1 MKKTPAA
8 SASVSAAEL
17 PELLQRLAVGKALR
31 TDIPRASHATW
42 KPGKNKRDILALLEQ
57 SNKGRVADLIPIR
70 YGRMAQSPFAFLR
83 GAANIMAFD
92 LAESPVTGVKV
103 QAGGDS
109 HLMNFGEFGTPE
121 RNLIF
126 DINDFDET
134 LSGPWEWDIKR
145 LAASVMVAGRYRNF
159 PERNCLEAVYSC
171 VASYREKMTEYARM
185 SPLDRWYARI
195 DAQAL
200 VNLGRTTEI
209 RKKQAEEAART
220 RAQTAEHMLAKSTEI
235 INNKHRI
242 KDSPPLIYHPKNDL
256 GFEDEMRHF
265 FHQYRHTLAGD
276 KKSLID
282 QFELVDVVMKVVGV
296 GSVGTR
302 CAIALFMAHGHEP
315 LFLQFKEARAS
326 VLEPY
331 HGKSQFV
338 CHGQRVVEGQ
348 KLMQSSSDIFLGWAR
363 SSETGVDYYIR
374 QLKDMKSSI
383 NIDSIQLTEFIDY
396 AGFCGWA
403 LARAHAKSGNPAAI
417 SGYLGKSNVFDL
429 ALGEF
434 SQAYAD
440 QTEADFETLKKAI
453 QNGKIMA
460 A

>member
-1 MKKTPAA
+1 MKNPKQ
-8 SASVSAAEL
+8 SIVSEPEAEL

-31 TDIPRASHATW
+31 TDVPRASHAAW
-42 KPGKNKRDILALLEQ
+42 KPGKKRRDILKLLEQ
-57 SNKGRVADLIPIR
+57 SNKGRVEDLIPIR
-70 YGRMAQSPFAFLR
+70 YGRMLQSPFAFLR

-145 LAASVMVAGRYRNF
+145 LAASVMVAARYRNF
-159 PERNCLEAVYSC
+159 PERNCLEAVYAS
-171 VASYREKMTEYARM
+171 VASYREKMAEYAHM

-200 VNLGRTTEI
+200 VNLGRTTDI
-209 RKKQAEEAART
+209 RKKRAEETAHA
-220 RAQTAEHMLAKSTEI
+220 RAQTVEHLLAKSTEI
-235 INNKHRI
+235 INDKHRI
-242 KDSPPLIYHPKNDL
+242 KDSPPLIYHPKDDL
-256 GFEDEMRHF
+256 GFEDEMRNF
-265 FHQYRHTLAGD
+265 FHLYRHTLPSD
-276 KKSLID
+276 RKSLID

-302 CAIALFMAHGHEP
+302 CAVALFMAHGHEP

-326 VLEPY
+326 ILEPY
-331 HGKSQFV
+331 HGKSQFG

-348 KLMQSSSDIFLGWAR
+348 KLMQSASDIFLGWAR
-363 SSETGVDYYIR
+363 SSETGIDYYIR

-383 NIDSIQLTEFIDY
+383 NIDTIQLPEFIDY

-440 QTEADFETLKKAI
+440 QTEADFETLKKRY
-453 QNGKIMA
+453 KLEKL
-460 A
+460 